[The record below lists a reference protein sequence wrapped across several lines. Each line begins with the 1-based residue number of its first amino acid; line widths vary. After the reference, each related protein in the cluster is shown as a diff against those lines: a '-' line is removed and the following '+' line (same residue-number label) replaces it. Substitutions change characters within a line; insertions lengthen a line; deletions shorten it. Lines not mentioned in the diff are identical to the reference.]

1 VQPTVRIHRD
11 GFVFVLADVRAGFG
25 YRLDVRKE
33 RGDAHRALKPK
44 QQQQQQQQQQIASFV
59 RRLRARLETNA
70 VSITGRALLCA

>member
-33 RGDAHRALKPK
+33 RGDAHQKR
-44 QQQQQQQQQQIASFV
+44 SERR
-59 RRLRARLETNA
+59 RRLRARFETNIA
-70 VSITGRALLCA
+70 VSITGRALLSRVSNNVTTICIIF